1 MRLVTLQPQT
11 PKAGISADR
20 TIPKNGVSMLIR
32 QAFDQHYLAAARQ
45 SGAKRGQI
53 ETKPGVGNTSG
64 TDGEGLPVI
73 QAECE
78 ASV

>member
-1 MRLVTLQPQT
+1 
-11 PKAGISADR
+11 
-20 TIPKNGVSMLIR
+20 MLIR